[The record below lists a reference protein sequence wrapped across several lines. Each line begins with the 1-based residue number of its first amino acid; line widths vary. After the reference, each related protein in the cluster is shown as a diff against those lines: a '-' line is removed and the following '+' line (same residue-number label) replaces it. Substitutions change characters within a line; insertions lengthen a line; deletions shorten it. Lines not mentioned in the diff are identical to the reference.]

1 MTNTISSRVKEWRKG
16 KGYSL
21 QLLADC
27 LGVSRDTITRFE
39 EGHIS
44 AFNLEHL
51 NILCSKQKEIHV
63 GIVPAYDKKGF
74 ESTKTGYIIP
84 MMDCELGYLLG
95 EEGYENRTRAK
106 TDICKATGLSEV
118 AVSAL
123 DSRREITIDI
133 APYKNMG
140 YDDSQISTLIDL
152 TVSSAK
158 RKHSLLLDVIEK
170 LVTSKH
176 TTRMISE
183 FESALNSRE
192 AYTNIF
198 KRMEDFM
205 HSKNPVFEK
214 MPIPLHKAWEIVE
227 NEGLCILPS
236 DKAEE
241 YFINEASLA
250 FKEILKEMLHTDKE
264 C

>member
-95 EEGYENRTRAK
+95 EEGYANRTRAK

-123 DSRREITIDI
+123 ESRKEITVDI
-133 APYKNMG
+133 TLFKNAG
-140 YDDSQISTLIDL
+140 YSDEKISAILDAQ
-152 TVSSAK
+152 VSIAK
-158 RKHSLLLDVIEK
+158 QKRTLLLEVIEK
-170 LVTSKH
+170 LLTSVQ
-176 TTRMISE
+176 SE
-183 FESALNSRE
+183 RIIDKLVNAFDAKEIYDRAMKLIESYNSP
-192 AYTNIF
+192 
-198 KRMEDFM
+198 DF
-205 HSKNPVFEK
+205 VFEK
-214 MPIPLHKAWEIVE
+214 QRVSFMEAFDVVE
-227 NEGLCILPS
+227 KDGMCILPS
-236 DKAEE
+236 NEAEE

-250 FKEILKEMLHTDKE
+250 FREMLKEMLHKE
-264 C
+264 RE

>member
-1 MTNTISSRVKEWRKG
+1 MANTICSKVKEWRREQ
-16 KGYSL
+16 GYSL

-39 EGHIS
+39 EGNIS

-51 NILCSKQKEIHV
+51 SILCSKQRKIHV

-74 ESTKTGYIIP
+74 ERTKTGYSIP

-123 DSRREITIDI
+123 NSRREITIDI

-140 YDDSQISTLIDL
+140 YDDAQISTLIDL
-152 TVSSAK
+152 IVSSAK
-158 RKHSLLLDVIEK
+158 RKHTLLLDVIEK

-176 TTRMISE
+176 TERIISE
-183 FESALNSRE
+183 FESALDSRE
-192 AYTNIF
+192 VYTNII

-205 HSKNPVFEK
+205 HSENPVLEK
-214 MPIPLHKAWEIVE
+214 IPIPLHEAWEVVE
-227 NEGLCILPS
+227 KEGLCILPS

-250 FKEILKEMLHTDKE
+250 FKDMLKEMLSQEKE
-264 C
+264 R